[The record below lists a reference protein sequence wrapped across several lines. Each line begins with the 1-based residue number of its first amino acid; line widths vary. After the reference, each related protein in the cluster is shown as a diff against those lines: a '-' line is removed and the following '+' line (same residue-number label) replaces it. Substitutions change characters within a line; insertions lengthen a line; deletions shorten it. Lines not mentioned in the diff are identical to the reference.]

1 MTRYYVVPEDYLKK
15 VINDSIMLNRM
26 VGDPDAD
33 NYPHDIDEE
42 LSKFGVIES
51 SDTVVDNAI
60 ITKSVHDDIF
70 VDFVDRERSITQQA
84 SLPFNDIQ
92 QQGVIQQDVFKVKQ

>member
-1 MTRYYVVPEDYLKK
+1 MTRYYVVPEDYFKT
-15 VINDSIMLNRM
+15 VIKDSIMLNRM

-33 NYPHDIDEE
+33 NHPHDVDEE
-42 LSKFGVIES
+42 LSKFGIIES

-70 VDFVDRERSITQQA
+70 VDENEFITQQA
-84 SLPFNDIQ
+84 SLPFSDVQ
-92 QQGVIQQDVFKVKQ
+92 QQGVVQQDMFKDKQ